1 MAMFLNLK
9 KKKLK
14 KLSNS
19 ELVKSFTNKINGG
32 NGIPTDSPSKTS
44 NSRCVVEGAE
54 QTSG

>member
-1 MAMFLNLK
+1 MFLNLK